1 MNVEKNIGFGLKQE
15 GRSKEEIKQRVD
27 EMLALVQLEE
37 FAKRKP
43 HQLSG
48 GQRQRVALARS
59 LAKKPKLLLLDE
71 PASGMNPS
79 ETASFMKT
87 VSKIRDEGTTIL
99 LVEHDMR
106 MVMGISDRVV
116 VLNQGEII
124 ASGTPKE
131 IQNNPKVIH
140 AYLGYGDEDA

>member
-1 MNVEKNIGFGLKQE
+1 
-15 GRSKEEIKQRVD
+15 
-27 EMLALVQLEE
+27 
-37 FAKRKP
+37 
-43 HQLSG
+43 
-48 GQRQRVALARS
+48 
-59 LAKKPKLLLLDE
+59 
-71 PASGMNPS
+71 
-79 ETASFMKT
+79 
-87 VSKIRDEGTTIL
+87 
-99 LVEHDMR
+99 